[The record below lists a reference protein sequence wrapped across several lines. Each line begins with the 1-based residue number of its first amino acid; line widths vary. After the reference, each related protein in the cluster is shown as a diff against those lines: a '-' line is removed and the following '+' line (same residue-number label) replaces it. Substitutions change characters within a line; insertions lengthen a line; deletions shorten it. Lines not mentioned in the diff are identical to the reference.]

1 MTYGDGFVSQLDWDL
16 LPTSSQAK
24 ALALWTE
31 LQRNYYVPDEEWAMH
46 PMALATKANDED
58 NSTFH
63 QAMSGMDADGYREA
77 MDKEID
83 ELAKKNAWT
92 LVDLAE
98 AEQAGTTIVGTTWAF
113 KRKRYP
119 DGTVK
124 KLKARICVRGDQQ
137 GKGLDVFDTFA
148 PVVQWS
154 VVRLV
159 LTLSIALNM
168 ETIQVDYANA
178 FVQATLDKPVY
189 VRCPKNY

>member
-1 MTYGDGFVSQLDWDL
+1 MYGDRFVAQLDWDAM
-16 LPTSSQAK
+16 PVSSQAK
-24 ALALWTE
+24 ALALLTE
-31 LQRNYYVPDEEWAMH
+31 LQRNYCTPDEEPGMH

-58 NSTFH
+58 NPKFH
-63 QAMSGMDADGYREA
+63 QAMNGPDADGYKDA

-83 ELAKKNAWT
+83 ELARKNAWT
-92 LVDLAE
+92 LVDIEE
-98 AEQAGTTIVGTTWAF
+98 AKQAGTKILGTTWAF

-124 KLKARICVRGDQQ
+124 KLKARICVDQQ
-137 GKGLDVFDTFA
+137 IKGLDVFDTFA

-159 LTLSIALNM
+159 LTLSIALGL

-189 VRCPKNY
+189 VQCPRNY